1 MKTVIY
7 LSMVDNHAQRQPEP
21 GFRRSSPPRPR
32 EVMTRYL
39 SPPRSLGIPITTCEP
54 ELCKAAR
61 RRTGARWEL
70 FEAGRRGIG
79 KQQQRSGATP

>member
-7 LSMVDNHAQRQPEP
+7 LSMIDNHAQQQLEP
-21 GFRRSSPPRPR
+21 RLGRSYPPRPE

-61 RRTGARWEL
+61 RSTGARWEL
-70 FEAGRRGIG
+70 FKAGPRGIG
-79 KQQQRSGATP
+79 KRQQRLEATP